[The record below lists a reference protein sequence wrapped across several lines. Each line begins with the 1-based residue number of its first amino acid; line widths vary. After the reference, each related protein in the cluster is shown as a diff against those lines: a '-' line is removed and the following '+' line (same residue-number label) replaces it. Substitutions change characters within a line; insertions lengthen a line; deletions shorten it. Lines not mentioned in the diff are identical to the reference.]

1 MNVFIAKI
9 DYFDPDSWRVLAAP
23 YGGQNPESSRKNIAD
38 VAHKLGDDGI
48 VDPVFRRKWLIRLSE
63 KQAKVALGVL
73 EKHADGPFDLPR
85 PDRGFICDL

>member
-23 YGGQNPESSRKNIAD
+23 YGGQNPESSLKNITD

-48 VDPVFRRKWLIRLSE
+48 ALLVGSLSFRTVNRHKRKLLGAVRCH
-63 KQAKVALGVL
+63 KALYRTEMHG
-73 EKHADGPFDLPR
+73 
-85 PDRGFICDL
+85 I

>member
-1 MNVFIAKI
+1 MPYCIPYSQLWVGRPPLIRAEIACE
-9 DYFDPDSWRVLAAP
+9 D
-23 YGGQNPESSRKNIAD
+23 E
-38 VAHKLGDDGI
+38 I